1 MKEPLV
7 ASLARVGLLLSR
19 EAKFRLEIPPVRIA
33 IWITVTV
40 RPLADFERNDG
51 VNLPKRK
58 AFWLPRYWVGCI
70 AIRDVQIVVKE
81 AAFNQK
87 QFSA

>member
-1 MKEPLV
+1 M
-7 ASLARVGLLLSR
+7 R
-19 EAKFRLEIPPVRIA
+19 EAQVSFKIPPVRIA
-33 IWITVTV
+33 VWITLTV
-40 RPLADFERNDG
+40 SLFADLERNDG

-81 AAFNQK
+81 AAFDQK
-87 QFSA
+87 QFPA